1 MGVLNSCRNKQ
12 TSELTSDV
20 GDGLIAFLFDQK
32 LVWVRVFL
40 QFSLIDDKDAIG
52 INNWGESVGDNE
64 DCCVVESFTQSI
76 LNQAFS
82 LHVNLSIWLVKDKDS
97 CLSDY
102 RSGKA

>member
-52 INNWGESVGDNE
+52 INN
-64 DCCVVESFTQSI
+64 
-76 LNQAFS
+76 
-82 LHVNLSIWLVKDKDS
+82 
-97 CLSDY
+97 
-102 RSGKA
+102 